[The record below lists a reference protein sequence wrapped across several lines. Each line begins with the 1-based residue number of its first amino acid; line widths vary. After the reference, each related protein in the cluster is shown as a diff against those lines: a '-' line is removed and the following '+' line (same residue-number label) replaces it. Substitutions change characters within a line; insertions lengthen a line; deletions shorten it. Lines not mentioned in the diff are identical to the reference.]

1 MARVGV
7 GQFGS
12 DGTGNAPFCRK
23 LFHRR
28 GGSRLWNGEHQDK
41 RLIFTFL
48 QLYSPSRT
56 VPGLRVLGSGV
67 GAFRDLVILGSDG
80 KLDAELASG
89 NPRPTPVLISCI
101 VES

>member
-1 MARVGV
+1 MARSEWGN
-7 GQFGS
+7 FSS

-28 GGSRLWNGEHQDK
+28 GRSRLWNGERQDK
-41 RLIFTFL
+41 RLIFKLL

-80 KLDAELASG
+80 KLDAELAS
-89 NPRPTPVLISCI
+89 REPTTYPSIDFLHC
-101 VES
+101 